1 MTKHQNDKTAKK
13 SSFDVLLFITVIILT
28 VFGLVMIFSASIPS
42 ARAYQKDSLSFVK
55 SQIPAI
61 AVGLVMMLVCASIDY
76 KVYKKFAVW
85 IFALNIVLLL
95 SVALFGST
103 INGAKRWISL
113 PIPGFSSFQP
123 SEVTKVSVVL
133 LMASVLSNI
142 DPKKQTLAKIYIPV
156 AVFVGIPA
164 LFLILQPHFSV
175 IIIIGMTVGAML
187 LCYGLKLKYY
197 MPAAIAAV
205 MAAIVL
211 VIKSPYRFQRL
222 LAYRNPFLDKQ
233 GDGWQIVQ
241 SLYAIGSGGLFGLGL
256 TRGRQKHMYLP
267 EPQNDYIFSV
277 ICEELGLI
285 GGLVVIALFVFL
297 FIRCMKVA
305 LECPDPLGLYMAFG
319 LGMLIIIQVVMNI
332 AVATNVIPSTGIM
345 LPFFSAGG
353 TGIVIN
359 MAAMGIVLNISRHRS

>member
-1 MTKHQNDKTAKK
+1 MSKTQSEKNTKKN
-13 SSFDVLLFITVIILT
+13 SFDIWLFITVIILT
-28 VFGLVMIFSASIPS
+28 TFGLVMIFSASIPS
-42 ARAYQKDSLSFVK
+42 ARAYQQDSLSFVK

-61 AVGLVMMLVCASIDY
+61 GVGLVMMLVCASIDY
-76 KVYKKFAVW
+76 KVYKKYAIW
-85 IFALNIVLLL
+85 IFVLNVILLL
-95 SVALFGST
+95 AVALFGST

-113 PIPGFSSFQP
+113 PIPGFRSFQP

-133 LMASVLSNI
+133 LLASVLSNI
-142 DPKKQTLAKIYIPV
+142 EPHKQTLAKIYVPV

-164 LFLILQPHFSV
+164 LFLIFQPHFSV
-175 IIIIGMTVGAML
+175 IIIIGLTVGAML
-187 LCYGLKLKYY
+187 VCYGLKLKLYI
-197 MPAAIAAV
+197 PAAAAAV
-205 MAAIVL
+205 TAATIL

-222 LAYRNPFLDKQ
+222 LAQRDPFLDKQ

-285 GGLVVIALFVFL
+285 GGIVVIALFIFL
-297 FIRCMKVA
+297 FIRCMKVS
-305 LECPDPLGLYMAFG
+305 LECPDPLGLYMGFG
-319 LGMLIIIQVVMNI
+319 LGMLIIIQVVLNI

-359 MAAMGIVLNISRHRS
+359 MAAMGIVLNISRHKS